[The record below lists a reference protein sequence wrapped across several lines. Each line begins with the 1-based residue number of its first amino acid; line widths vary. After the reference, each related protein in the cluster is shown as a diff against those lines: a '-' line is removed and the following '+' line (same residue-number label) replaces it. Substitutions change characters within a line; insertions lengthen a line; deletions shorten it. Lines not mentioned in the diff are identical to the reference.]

1 MKQYQTREYLVL
13 TWIRFN
19 QRRVLLTQ
27 NILNSHIFEIIAVQE
42 DRMNVV
48 LFANTLH
55 ILAVTVTKTCV
66 LFVWIFS
73 AVLVLIFL
81 HINVFTD
88 FDPKPLYPTWFADN
102 GVTGGVKGKVKKV
115 SMADQMSSVWNYL
128 YACDVLLV
136 VELEGYVFDCFV
148 FDLRHFGNIKS
159 ETILRELDTK
169 VHMTMVQQNISWI
182 YLDVLNNIFRGIT

>member
-1 MKQYQTREYLVL
+1 
-13 TWIRFN
+13 
-19 QRRVLLTQ
+19 
-27 NILNSHIFEIIAVQE
+27 
-42 DRMNVV
+42 MNVV

-55 ILAVTVTKTCV
+55 ILAVTVTKTFV

-73 AVLVLIFL
+73 TVLVLIFL

-102 GVTGGVKGKVKKV
+102 GIACGVKGKVKKV
-115 SMADQMSSVWNYL
+115 SVADQMSSVWNYL

-148 FDLRHFGNIKS
+148 FDLRDFGNIKS

-169 VHMTMVQQNISWI
+169 VHMTMVQQNIPWI

>member
-1 MKQYQTREYLVL
+1 
-13 TWIRFN
+13 
-19 QRRVLLTQ
+19 
-27 NILNSHIFEIIAVQE
+27 
-42 DRMNVV
+42 MNVV

-88 FDPKPLYPTWFADN
+88 FNPKPLYPTWFTYN
-102 GVTGGVKGKVKKV
+102 GVTGRVKGKVEKV
-115 SMADQMSSVWNYL
+115 SVADQMSSVWNYL

-148 FDLRHFGNIKS
+148 FDIRDFGNIKS
-159 ETILRELDTK
+159 ETILREFYPK
-169 VHMTMVQQNISWI
+169 VHMTMVQQNIPWI